1 MTEVLTSQV
10 LTSLFEV
17 RVRSRCADVFKTLDG
32 LVRLF
37 DASSSDD
44 CSHSSRSSCVSQ
56 SDKEREKEGEQ
67 QRGRESEGGE
77 KLSELHDAWTRA
89 SNDSIDV
96 CVSIEPTPFQIAEQ
110 FMQDDALWQEWQH
123 VRSCCQSCV

>member
-1 MTEVLTSQV
+1 MTEV

-17 RVRSRCADVFKTLDG
+17 RVRLRCADVFETLDG

-44 CSHSSRSSCVSQ
+44 GSNSSRVSQ
-56 SDKEREKEGEQ
+56 SDKEEEED
-67 QRGRESEGGE
+67 E

-96 CVSIEPTPFQIAEQ
+96 CVGIEPTPFQIAEQ